1 MENKRIYVNIPE
13 CSLTKFLKKLHLKK
27 NLNDFDEYTCMITL
41 LTKEAFSLFRICEF
55 TIYNCQSL
63 RETKTPTDPRL
74 CNMTWLRQMV
84 HISIMHMCNCI
95 CLFKR
100 NIFFE

>member
-1 MENKRIYVNIPE
+1 MLFDQI
-13 CSLTKFLKKLHLKK
+13 FKKVTLEK

-74 CNMTWLRQMV
+74 CNMTWLRWFIYQL
-84 HISIMHMCNCI
+84 CI
-95 CLFKR
+95 CAIVYSYLKG
-100 NIFFE
+100 IFSLNKLKSVRLVK

>member
-13 CSLTKFLKKLHLKK
+13 CSLTKFFKKLHLKK

-41 LTKEAFSLFRICEF
+41 LTKEAFSLFRICEL

-63 RETKTPTDPRL
+63 RETKTPNVTNRSEA
-74 CNMTWLRQMV
+74 V
-84 HISIMHMCNCI
+84 
-95 CLFKR
+95 
-100 NIFFE
+100 

>member
-55 TIYNCQSL
+55 IIVNHCAKL
-63 RETKTPTDPRL
+63 KRL
-74 CNMTWLRQMV
+74 LSRGCVT
-84 HISIMHMCNCI
+84 
-95 CLFKR
+95 
-100 NIFFE
+100 

>member
-1 MENKRIYVNIPE
+1 MLFDQI
-13 CSLTKFLKKLHLKK
+13 FKKVTLEK

-63 RETKTPTDPRL
+63 RETKTP
-74 CNMTWLRQMV
+74 N
-84 HISIMHMCNCI
+84 
-95 CLFKR
+95 
-100 NIFFE
+100 

>member
-1 MENKRIYVNIPE
+1 MLFDQI
-13 CSLTKFLKKLHLKK
+13 FKKVTLEK

-63 RETKTPTDPRL
+63 RETKTPNVTNRSEA
-74 CNMTWLRQMV
+74 V
-84 HISIMHMCNCI
+84 
-95 CLFKR
+95 
-100 NIFFE
+100 

>member
-13 CSLTKFLKKLHLKK
+13 CSLTTLEKK
-27 NLNDFDEYTCMITL
+27 LNDFDEYTCMITL

-95 CLFKR
+95 FLFKR